1 MLISIER
8 SSNEINF
15 VEVLYSFYGVVNDLR
30 MIPVV
35 VIHYSYH
42 STCHVSPEN
51 NMAFI
56 VIFAYVE

>member
-1 MLISIER
+1 M
-8 SSNEINF
+8 
-15 VEVLYSFYGVVNDLR
+15 EVLYSFYGVVTDLR

-35 VIHYSYH
+35 VIHYSY

-56 VIFAYVE
+56 VIVAYVE